1 VRVEN
6 ASAAGNSVFP
16 FTKISPSSREDG
28 DVSETCAN
36 FQRARRN
43 FLILIVV
50 VVIGFLAI
58 EIWNLYFYLERPSAV
73 R

>member
-1 VRVEN
+1 M
-6 ASAAGNSVFP
+6 
-16 FTKISPSSREDG
+16 
-28 DVSETCAN
+28 SETYAN

-50 VVIGFLAI
+50 VVVGFWAI
-58 EIWNLYFYLERPSAV
+58 EIWNLYFYLECPPAV